1 MPKPRPQL
9 PTRVVAASTGVSV
22 RTRLRIDPDERKL
35 LAAIGTHLTRAR
47 NTDLAAARRGEKAN
61 DRYKVL
67 VEQFGIHSR
76 YAGTI
81 CVDNDAA
88 TMAAKEHLWR

>member
-1 MPKPRPQL
+1 ML
-9 PTRVVAASTGVSV
+9 VGA
-22 RTRLRIDPDERKL
+22 
-35 LAAIGTHLTRAR
+35 HLTRAR

-61 DRYKVL
+61 DRYKIL
-67 VEQFGIHSR
+67 VERFGIQSR

-88 TMAAKEHLWR
+88 TKAAKEHLLAAPRRPAACGRHPRAAHRRADPVRLRVR

>member
-9 PTRVVAASTGVSV
+9 RTRVVVAGAGVSV
-22 RTRLRIDPDERKL
+22 RTRLRIDPDERAL
-35 LAAIGTHLTRAR
+35 LDAIGPHLTRAR

-67 VEQFGIHSR
+67 V
-76 YAGTI
+76 
-81 CVDNDAA
+81 
-88 TMAAKEHLWR
+88 